1 MLINRLSL
9 YQYLIFIFQAF
20 PNQLVALRDK

>member
-9 YQYLIFIFQAF
+9 FGPSPRHEA
-20 PNQLVALRDK
+20 DG